1 MVAVIMA
8 TAWAAVV
15 LSAGRSCWWPI
26 PRGQAPRLRHESA
39 RRFSTRAAASTT
51 AVLLVLAVSRSIVLT
66 GAIGA
71 MLVVS
76 RRRARLRA
84 QRARRVAVIRALPD
98 TLDLLVVSAD
108 AGLTPV
114 EALGA
119 VALWAPSPFATALAA
134 VATRQRVGDRFGEA
148 LDVLVETLGEPA
160 RPLVGVLRAADRD
173 GAALGPALQVL
184 AAGARDDR
192 RRHTELAA
200 RRLPVALLFPL
211 ALCILPALALLTLA
225 PVVSGLLHTLSL

>member
-1 MVAVIMA
+1 MVAVIVA

-15 LSAGRSCWWPI
+15 LRAGRSCWWPS
-26 PRGQAPRLRHESA
+26 PRGRAPRTPHGHP
-39 RRFSTRAAASTT
+39 RRFSTRAVVSTT
-51 AVLLVLAVSRSIVLT
+51 ALLLVFAVGRSIVLT
-66 GAIGA
+66 GAVGA

-76 RRRARLRA
+76 HRRALLRA
-84 QRARRVAVIRALPD
+84 RGARRIAVIRALPD
-98 TLDLLVVSAD
+98 TLDLLVVGAD

-119 VALWAPSPFATALAA
+119 VALWAPPPFAEALAA
-134 VATRQRVGDRFGEA
+134 VGTRQRVGDRFGDA

-173 GAALGPALQVL
+173 GAPLGPALRTL

-211 ALCILPALALLTLA
+211 TVCILPALALLTLA
-225 PVVSGLLHTLSL
+225 PVVSGLLRTLSL

>member
-8 TAWAAVV
+8 SAWAAVV
-15 LSAGRSCWWPI
+15 LRAFRSCWWRA
-26 PRGQAPRLRHESA
+26 PRGRAPRLPHGP
-39 RRFSTRAAASTT
+39 RRFSNRAVASTS
-51 AVLLVLAVSRSIVLT
+51 ALLIVCVVSRSIVLT
-66 GAIGA
+66 GAVGA
-71 MLVVS
+71 MLAVS
-76 RRRARLRA
+76 HRRARLRV
-84 QRARRVAVIRALPD
+84 RSARRVAVIRALPD
-98 TLDLLVVSAD
+98 TLDLFMVGAD

-114 EALGA
+114 DALGA
-119 VALWAPSPFATALAA
+119 VARWAPPPFAAALDA
-134 VATRQRVGDRFGEA
+134 VGTRQRVGDCFSDA

-173 GAALGPALQVL
+173 GAALGPALRKL

>member
-1 MVAVIMA
+1 MVAVIVA
-8 TAWAAVV
+8 SAWAAAVV
-15 LSAGRSCWWPI
+15 RAGRSSWWPT
-26 PRGQAPRLRHESA
+26 PRGCAPCLARASR
-39 RRFSTRAAASTT
+39 RRFSNRAAAST
-51 AVLLVLAVSRSIVLT
+51 AVVLLVLAVSRSIVLM
-66 GAIGA
+66 GAVGA
-71 MLVVS
+71 LVAVS
-76 RRRARLRA
+76 HRRAQLRA
-84 QRARRVAVIRALPD
+84 RGARRVAVIRALPD
-98 TLDLLVVSAD
+98 TLDLLVVAAD

-119 VALWAPSPFATALAA
+119 VALWAPPPFAAALAA
-134 VATRQRVGDRFGEA
+134 VGSRQRVGDRFGDA

-173 GAALGPALQVL
+173 GAALGPALRTL

-225 PVVSGLLHTLSL
+225 PVVSGLLRTLTL

>member
-1 MVAVIMA
+1 V
-8 TAWAAVV
+8 
-15 LSAGRSCWWPI
+15 
-26 PRGQAPRLRHESA
+26 
-39 RRFSTRAAASTT
+39 TT
-51 AVLLVLAVSRSIVLT
+51 GVVLLVLVASRSVVLT
-66 GAIGA
+66 GAVGTL
-71 MLVVS
+71 LVVS
-76 RRRARLRA
+76 RRRALLRA
-84 QRARRVAVIRALPD
+84 RGAQRIAVIRALPD
-98 TLDLLVVSAD
+98 TLDLLVVAAD

-119 VALWAPSPFATALAA
+119 VALWAPPPFGAALAA
-134 VATRQRVGDRFGEA
+134 VRTRQRVGDRFGDA
-148 LDVLVETLGEPA
+148 IDVLVETLGEPV

-173 GAALGPALQVL
+173 GAALGPALRTL

-211 ALCILPALALLTLA
+211 AMCILPALALLTLA